1 MYIIII
7 QGLQFAPLNNNKYL
21 YNFKGYI
28 NMDDGSTMHLE
39 KYIGKPVG
47 KTQIP
52 VETVLHIVDHVM
64 EKMKYEQ
71 NNQEQVGM

>member
-1 MYIIII
+1 
-7 QGLQFAPLNNNKYL
+7 
-21 YNFKGYI
+21 
-28 NMDDGSTMHLE
+28 MDDGSTMHLE